1 MYTDKNVSTWY
12 GKLSAKNK
20 DIIVIYDNRVIAS
33 KGRVSFYHTGR
44 KEIVEFV
51 EDIVKKNLHDLTDEE
66 LKEAEK
72 EYKKEWNAAFT
83 EYKKQHPALFPTK
96 KSAAP
101 APETNTFDDVEIDE
115 DDDEDADM
123 INIDD
128 LESEDDFDEEE
139 EEV

>member
-20 DIIVIYDNRVIAS
+20 DIIVIYDKRVVAS

-51 EDIVKKNLHDLTDEE
+51 EDIVKKNLHDLSDEE

-72 EYKKEWNAAFT
+72 EFKKEWNSAFS
-83 EYKKQHPALFPTK
+83 EYKKKHPALFPSK
-96 KSAAP
+96 KTAAP
-101 APETNTFDDVEIDE
+101 APVNDSFDDIDI
-115 DDDEDADM
+115 DDDEDDSDM
-123 INIDD
+123 INIED
-128 LESEDDFDEEE
+128 LESDEEFEDEEE
-139 EEV
+139 EH